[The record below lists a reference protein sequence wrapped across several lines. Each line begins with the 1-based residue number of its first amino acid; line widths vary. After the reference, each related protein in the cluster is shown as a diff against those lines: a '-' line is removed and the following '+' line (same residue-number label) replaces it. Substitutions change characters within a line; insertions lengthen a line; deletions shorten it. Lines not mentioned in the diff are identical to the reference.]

1 MFEEVIH
8 FIRDQYPG
16 QDTIPLHAPVFAGQE
31 KSYLAECVDSTYVSS
46 VGSFVDAF
54 EQAVARFV
62 GSSFAV
68 AVVNGTQALYTAL
81 QLAGVEPG
89 SEVVAQALTFVATA
103 NAIRYAG
110 AEPVFI
116 DVERETLGMSPQVLR
131 TFLEQNARLEGN
143 RLLNKRSGRPIAAC
157 LPMHTLGH
165 PCRIDEL
172 AAICREWQLPLVE
185 DAAESLGSYYR
196 GRHTGT
202 FGLLGIFSFN
212 GNKIVTTGGGGMIVT
227 DDEAL
232 ARRAKHLTT
241 TAKVAHRWEFIHDE
255 VGYNFRLPN
264 LNAALGVAQMES
276 LPLFLRSKRELAE
289 RYGQFFERT
298 QGCFVQEPP
307 NGVSNF
313 WLNGLLLDNE
323 QERDRFLEATNE
335 AGIMT
340 RCLWRP
346 MHLLD
351 IYRHCQ
357 RDELA
362 VTEELYRRLVNLPSS
377 VRI

>member
-1 MFEEVIH
+1 MFKDIIR

-16 QDTIPLHAPVFAGQE
+16 QEVIPLHAPVFVGQE
-31 KSYLAECVDSTYVSS
+31 KAYLTECIDSTYVSS
-46 VGSFVDAF
+46 VGSFVNAF
-54 EQAVARFV
+54 EESVAQFV

-68 AVVNGTQALYTAL
+68 AVVNGTQALQVAL
-81 QLAGVEPG
+81 QLAGVEAG
-89 SEVVAQALTFVATA
+89 CEVITQALTFVATA
-103 NAIRYAG
+103 NAISYAG

-116 DVERETLGMSPQVLR
+116 DVDRETLGMSPEALQG
-131 TFLEQNARLEGN
+131 FLEKHGRIENN
-143 RLLNKRSGRPIAAC
+143 RLINRYSGRPIAAC

-172 AAICREWQLPLVE
+172 AEICQEWQLPLVE
-185 DAAESLGSYYR
+185 DAAESLGSYCR

-202 FGLLGIFSFN
+202 FGRLGIFSFN

-241 TAKVAHRWEFIHDE
+241 TAKLPHRWEFVHDE
-255 VGYNFRLPN
+255 VGYNFRMPN

-276 LPLFLRSKRELAE
+276 LPQFLCSKRTLAE
-289 RYGQFFERT
+289 RYGHFFE
-298 QGCFVQEPP
+298 QVSGDFVTEPS

-313 WLNGLLLDNE
+313 WLNALLLDNE
-323 QERDRFLEATNE
+323 QQRNQFLEATNE

-357 RDELA
+357 CGDLT
-362 VTEELYRRLVNLPSS
+362 VTEELYRCLVNLPSS
-377 VRI
+377 VRL

>member
-1 MFEEVIH
+1 MFEDIIH

-16 QDTIPLHAPVFAGQE
+16 QETIPLHAPVFAGQE
-31 KSYLAECVDSTYVSS
+31 KAYLAECIDSTYVSS
-46 VGSFVDAF
+46 VGSYVDAF
-54 EQAVARFV
+54 EESVARFV

-68 AVVNGTQALYTAL
+68 AVVNGTQALQVAL
-81 QLAGVEPG
+81 QLAGVEAG
-89 SEVVAQALTFVATA
+89 CEVITQALTFVATA
-103 NAIRYAG
+103 NAISYAG

-116 DVERETLGMSPQVLR
+116 DVEGETLGMSPEALQS
-131 TFLEQNARLEGN
+131 FLEKHGRIENN
-143 RLLNKRSGRPIAAC
+143 RLLNRHSGRPIAAC

-172 AAICREWQLPLVE
+172 AEICQEWQLPLVE
-185 DAAESLGSYYR
+185 DAAESLGSYCR

-202 FGLLGIFSFN
+202 FGRLGIFSFN
-212 GNKIVTTGGGGMIVT
+212 GNKIVTTGGGGVIVT
-227 DDEAL
+227 DDEEL

-241 TAKVAHRWEFIHDE
+241 TAKLPHRWEFVHDE
-255 VGYNFRLPN
+255 VGYNFRMPN
-264 LNAALGVAQMES
+264 LNAALGVAQMET

-289 RYGQFFERT
+289 RYSQFFE
-298 QGCFVQEPP
+298 QASGDFVTESP

-313 WLNGLLLDNE
+313 WLNALLLDNE
-323 QERDRFLEATNE
+323 QQRNQFLEATNE

-357 RDELA
+357 CDDLT

-377 VRI
+377 VHL

>member
-1 MFEEVIH
+1 MFEDIIH

-16 QDTIPLHAPVFAGQE
+16 QETIPLHAPVFAGRE
-31 KSYLAECVDSTYVSS
+31 KAYLAECVDSTYVSS

-54 EQAVARFV
+54 EESVARFV

-68 AVVNGTQALYTAL
+68 AVVNGTQALHVAL
-81 QLAGVEPG
+81 QLAGVKAG
-89 SEVVAQALTFVATA
+89 CEVITQALTFVATA
-103 NAIRYAG
+103 NAISYAG

-116 DVERETLGMSPQVLR
+116 DVDRETLGMSPQALQG
-131 TFLEQNARLEGN
+131 FLEKHARIENN
-143 RLLNKRSGRPIAAC
+143 RLLNRHSGRPLAAC

-165 PCRIDEL
+165 PCRIDAL
-172 AAICREWQLPLVE
+172 AEICQEWQLPLVE
-185 DAAESLGSYYR
+185 DAAESLGSYCR

-202 FGLLGIFSFN
+202 FGRLGIFSFN

-232 ARRAKHLTT
+232 ACRAKHLTT
-241 TAKVAHRWEFIHDE
+241 TAKLPHRWEFVHDE

-264 LNAALGVAQMES
+264 LNAALGVAQMET
-276 LPLFLRSKRELAE
+276 LPLFLRSKRNLAE
-289 RYGQFFERT
+289 RYSQFFE
-298 QGCFVQEPP
+298 QAPGDFVREPV

-313 WLNGLLLDNE
+313 WLNAVLLESE
-323 QERDRFLEATNE
+323 QQRNQFLEATNE
-335 AGIMT
+335 LGVMT

-357 RDELA
+357 RDDLT

-377 VRI
+377 VRL

>member
-1 MFEEVIH
+1 MFKEAIR

-16 QDTIPLHAPVFAGQE
+16 QEVIPLHAPVFVGQE
-31 KSYLAECVDSTYVSS
+31 KTYLAECIDSTYVSS
-46 VGSFVDAF
+46 VGAYVDAF
-54 EQAVARFV
+54 EESVAQFV

-68 AVVNGTQALYTAL
+68 AVVNGTQAIQVAL
-81 QLAGVEPG
+81 QLAGVEAG
-89 SEVVAQALTFVATA
+89 CEVITQALTFVATA

-110 AEPVFI
+110 AEPIFI
-116 DVERETLGMSPQVLR
+116 DVDRDTLGMSPQALR
-131 TFLEQNARLEGN
+131 GFLEKHGRIENN
-143 RLLNKRSGRPIAAC
+143 RLINRHSGRPIAAC

-172 AAICREWQLPLVE
+172 AEICQEWQLPLVE
-185 DAAESLGSYYR
+185 DAAESLGSTYR

-202 FGLLGIFSFN
+202 FGRLGIFSFN

-241 TAKVAHRWEFIHDE
+241 TAKLPHRWEFVHDE

-276 LPLFLRSKRELAE
+276 LPQFLGNKRKLAE
-289 RYGQFFERT
+289 RYSQFFEQT
-298 QGCFVQEPP
+298 SGDFVHEPS

-313 WLNGLLLDNE
+313 WLNALLLDSEE
-323 QERDRFLEATNE
+323 QRNQFLEATNE

-346 MHLLD
+346 MHLLE

-357 RDELA
+357 CDDLT

-377 VRI
+377 VRL